1 MSVTSHH
8 KPKMALTKTFT
19 KGGQVTLHNIRM
31 IRQVLTVTLILSLI
45 GGVLFWGTK
54 TWFDYT
60 PYQRYLIGSA
70 YWAEVKLAVS
80 GNNEKETQIYRYE
93 NGKEHLVR
101 SIDIKRNKAI
111 QFWIKSFESQMLKN
125 CLLSLW
131 FMGGFFLLIC
141 VFWIWRGNV
150 RRAKE
155 IVSGS
160 EIVDPE
166 VLQRLLKNQNI
177 ASPFTIGDVNLRLN
191 SETQHMMVCGTTG
204 TGKSTC
210 FYHLFPQIRAQGQR
224 AVIVDTTGEFVSRFY
239 RPGKDILI
247 NPFDERS
254 VRWDPWIDCR
264 FPYHYDE
271 LASAFIPQT
280 GQDSFWASSARTVFS
295 ESLQHLSRHN
305 TKSIDALLH
314 LLLETSLKE
323 LFVAL
328 RNTSAASLI
337 DPAGDRTAMSI
348 RSHLTPYLKN
358 LRYLSSDKV
367 GSRPPPAFSVRDWV
381 QNEANTKKTEKEPAN
396 GSPEESDQQWL
407 FIASTPDQRE
417 TLKPLMT
424 GLMSSAINSLLS
436 SEPHQ
441 ARRLWFIIDELAC
454 LNKQEALPKA
464 LAEIRKYGGCLAVG
478 IQNIPQLQG
487 QYGHAE
493 TKSLTSLFNTKVIF
507 RNGDPETA
515 KHMSQMLGEQEVKE
529 SMENISYGAH
539 QMRDG
544 VSLNEQ
550 KRLKPVV
557 SANDIMILD
566 DLEAYLKLPG
576 NLPVAKV
583 KFDLDK
589 TEKACSGFV
598 AISEKKAK
606 KTSNKTPKK
615 VQKNLSQR
623 KQGTKKKTKKQK
635 HQQVMT

>member
-1 MSVTSHH
+1 MSITSHH

-31 IRQVLTVTLILSLI
+31 IRQVLTVTLILTLI

-54 TWFDYT
+54 SWFDYT

-70 YWAEVKLAVS
+70 YWADAKLAFS
-80 GNNEKETQIYRYE
+80 GNKEKETQIYRYE

-141 VFWIWRGNV
+141 VFWTWRGNV

-177 ASPFTIGDVNLRLN
+177 ASPFTIGEVSLRLN

-254 VRWDPWIDCR
+254 VRWDPWVDCR

-295 ESLQHLSRHN
+295 ESLQHLSRQN

-358 LRYLSSDKV
+358 LRYLSSNKV
-367 GSRPPPAFSVRDWV
+367 EGRPPAEGRLPVEVRPPSAFSVRDWV
-381 QNEANTKKTEKEPAN
+381 QNEGSTKKIEKRSTEKPSGQLPGE
-396 GSPEESDQQWL
+396 SPEESDPQWL

-441 ARRLWFIIDELAC
+441 TRRLWFIIDELAC
-454 LNKQEALPKA
+454 LNKQESLPKA
-464 LAEIRKYGGCLAVG
+464 LAEIRKYGGCVAVG

-493 TKSLTSLFNTKVIF
+493 TKSLTSLFNTKIIF

-557 SANDIMILD
+557 SANDIMILN

-576 NLPVAKV
+576 NLPVAKLKLELNKASKICPGFIPV
-583 KFDLDK
+583 SENKSP
-589 TEKACSGFV
+589 EKLVRKSLIFF
-598 AISEKKAK
+598 EK
-606 KTSNKTPKK
+606 
-615 VQKNLSQR
+615 
-623 KQGTKKKTKKQK
+623 
-635 HQQVMT
+635 